1 MVCLEVIWPLQA
13 AIAKFALFLS
23 ISLNK
28 KKKTATKIRENCL
41 YYYTTREDILPTG
54 LIKLSGAKVKI
65 SDIGKLYC
73 FEVVTPQ
80 REWVLQAEDS
90 SDMSQWMEIIQQSIK
105 LYADGK
111 IDRVSQRSCWL
122 DWTFWTRIDDI
133 FILFFFESLKQQI
146 EQASSP
152 AITSR
157 KSMVL
162 KENFIRYKGY
172 LMKQGRQNID
182 CFCREFNLQIV
193 KF

>member
-1 MVCLEVIWPLQA
+1 MQMARSIEYRNVLVDWIEPFERELMI
-13 AIAKFALFLS
+13 FLF
-23 ISLNK
+23 
-28 KKKTATKIRENCL
+28 
-41 YYYTTREDILPTG
+41 Y
-54 LIKLSGAKVKI
+54 
-65 SDIGKLYC
+65 
-73 FEVVTPQ
+73 
-80 REWVLQAEDS
+80 
-90 SDMSQWMEIIQQSIK
+90 
-105 LYADGK
+105 
-111 IDRVSQRSCWL
+111 
-122 DWTFWTRIDDI
+122 
-133 FILFFFESLKQQI
+133 FFFESLKQQI